1 MSTQNRNPN
10 LKPEPTPNSNSGQ
23 NLYPKPKSA
32 DTRNPT
38 GNPKPGFF
46 TNKRS
51 RRIIGCPP
59 SCGVPP
65 HLRAGP
71 GRPLALRRAGDLAR
85 GRLRPAPL
93 HLLACVRGRGRRR
106 GGAGGGG
113 AGRGRWRPQEPA
125 SGRGEAWSAVPVLR
139 VVLSPGR
146 GRRLSGPR
154 GEGEARG
161 NEGGQGDF
169 HILYT

>member
-1 MSTQNRNPN
+1 MAEGFKYNRTIFKDGNRSGSIWVGYLGTQNRNPN
-10 LKPEPTPNSNSGQ
+10 LKPEPAPNSNSGQ
-23 NLYPKPKSA
+23 NLSPKPKSA

-38 GNPKPGFF
+38 DNPKPDFF

-65 HLRAGP
+65 HLRAGR

-93 HLLACVRGRGRRR
+93 HLPACVRGRGRRR
-106 GGAGGGG
+106 GGAGDTS
-113 AGRGRWRPQEPA
+113 A
-125 SGRGEAWSAVPVLR
+125 SRRRGEAGWGRRRPCEPAAR
-139 VVLSPGR
+139 R
-146 GRRLSGPR
+146 GRRRPHR
-154 GEGEARG
+154 G
-161 NEGGQGDF
+161 GG
-169 HILYT
+169 